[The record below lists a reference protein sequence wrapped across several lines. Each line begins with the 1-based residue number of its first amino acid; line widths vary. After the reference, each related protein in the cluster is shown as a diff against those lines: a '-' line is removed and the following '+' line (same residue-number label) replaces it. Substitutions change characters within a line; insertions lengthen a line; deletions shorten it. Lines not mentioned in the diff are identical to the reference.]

1 MTWDE
6 HRPYR
11 VPGPLIS
18 EGVFVLAF
26 AAAATALLLGGVFLL
41 RQQWLE
47 SQTCAEI
54 QMQTGTP
61 TRYTY
66 GLGGRCFVQVGG
78 RWIPAGAWRQVAP

>member
-11 VPGPLIS
+11 VPGPLIP
-18 EGVFVLAF
+18 EGVVVLAI
-26 AAAATALLLGGVFLL
+26 AAVATALLLGGAFLL
-41 RQQWLE
+41 RQWLE
-47 SQTCAEI
+47 SQSCVEI
-54 QMQTGTP
+54 QAQTGTP

-66 GLGGRCFVQVGG
+66 GLGGQCFVQVGG